1 MTKRLLAG
9 LLFCLALF
17 GAVLPALAQAGR
29 IDRVDRERGAD
40 PLVKLE
46 KAGWKIVQ
54 DGVLRRQTK
63 PNETETFVFGVEGFT
78 WKLRE
83 LKRQMA
89 LLQGELRANPTP
101 QLRRAIASHR
111 QAIASTLETIE
122 RARTAEASG
131 ETIAP
136 KTDCTVSFSYNAT
149 ASYKTDREGTW
160 ADASADFNSTPS
172 CSFSGEVYA
181 YAFAKTTV
189 GGAPTTA
196 TVTDGPRSGANVNAA
211 ADANRNG
218 GEPCESYA
226 FASVTS
232 NNLNPS
238 SYSVSESN
246 ELCSEPTLEVT
257 TFTCPVCTTYA
268 DSSECCDYCDCRT
281 MGVQCTETYCPA
293 PNCTHN
299 CPAN

>member
-9 LLFCLALF
+9 LLFCLAF
-17 GAVLPALAQAGR
+17 FISVLPALAQA
-29 IDRVDRERGAD
+29 DRVDRDSGGD

-46 KAGWKIVQ
+46 KAGWKILQ

-63 PNETETFVFGVEGFT
+63 PNEIETFVFGAEGFT
-78 WKLRE
+78 WKLRD
-83 LKRQMA
+83 LSAQMA
-89 LLQGELRANPTP
+89 VLRKEFRAHPTP
-101 QLRRAIASHR
+101 ELRRAIASHR
-111 QAIASTLETIE
+111 QEIASTLETIE
-122 RARTAEASG
+122 RARAAEESCEA
-131 ETIAP
+131 ILP
-136 KTDCTVSFSYNAT
+136 KIDCTLSFAYNAT

-160 ADASADFNSTPS
+160 ADASADFNSTPG

-218 GEPCESYA
+218 GQPCESYA

-238 SYSVSESN
+238 SYSVSQSN
-246 ELCSEPTLEVT
+246 ELCSAPELEIFT
-257 TFTCPVCTTYA
+257 TCPACTTYS
-268 DSSECCDYCDCRT
+268 DGSQCCSYCGCGESGTGEPPACLDY
-281 MGVQCTETYCPA
+281 YCPA
-293 PNCTHN
+293 PNSIN
-299 CPAN
+299 